1 MNSNWRNNHLKK
13 HTLSLNVTKKSI
25 SVLRRRFVNFS
36 SLFAIIM
43 IVNLVCIPLPLTEPS
58 KISAGPTIP
67 WNVVDTFWGTL
78 NAPMEAAPGDN
89 NIPLSVII
97 QYTGSTVPVTGV
109 SIKLDVNPGIYEDP
123 PFMTPWDTDPVSYPT
138 LINSVEKTS
147 PFNPGDT
154 GIIQYMLNINQ
165 NALINE
171 IYPMQLRIMY
181 FENDL
186 GDLTYKVEKLTI
198 IAYILGRARFEIDL
212 LESILVAE
220 QETQIPLNIRNIGS
234 ASANDV
240 QVVIAIPPPLII
252 MDGTA
257 SRELDQV
264 AAQSTSELKFSL
276 LAPGLSIAGTYQ
288 LVIILY
294 YKDPVGT
301 IQSVTHYGGLVV
313 HGSTKASLSDLQVE
327 FSGTNITGGQTTPLS
342 IQISNIGSNSVH
354 DVTVM
359 LDLPPP
365 LILIG
370 MDNRWHFSELSLQ
383 HPQNLSLNLYAPES
397 VIGFTYPIMI
407 TTTFKDLDGV
417 IHTQIHTLGLLVVG
431 NIDLLI
437 YELIAHPSNVT
448 TVAGKF
454 TISGNILNQGNIE
467 AMYVNL
473 TLIEDINFLT
483 APESTYYVGQ
493 IDSNAPIPFALTG
506 FLNDSVG
513 DGNYSLTI
521 LLSYRDNYGGYYTI
535 STSTLIRVNLDD
547 PTGSS
552 ESSQPRIIDRITR
565 FYFRPLPL
573 FLTAIVVIILW
584 RILRKSDND
593 DDY

>member
-1 MNSNWRNNHLKK
+1 MKSYWRNKHLKK

-25 SVLRRRFVNFS
+25 IVLRRRFVNFS

-58 KISAGPTIP
+58 KIYAGPTIP

-138 LINSVEKTS
+138 LIGGVTKTS

-181 FENDL
+181 FENEL

-198 IAYILGRARFEIDL
+198 IAYILGRARFEVDL
-212 LESILVAE
+212 LETILVAE
-220 QETQIPLNIRNIGS
+220 QETQIPLNISNIGS

-240 QVVIAIPPPLII
+240 QVVVTIPPPLIL
-252 MDGTA
+252 MDETA
-257 SRELDQV
+257 SWNLDQV
-264 AAQSTSELKFSL
+264 AANSNSEINLSL
-276 LAPGLSIAGTYQ
+276 FAPELSIAGTYQ
-288 LVIILY
+288 LVIVLY

-313 HGSTKASLSDLQVE
+313 HGSTKSSSSDLQLE
-327 FSGTNITGGQTTPLS
+327 FSVTNITGGQTTPLS
-342 IQISNIGSNSVH
+342 LQITNIGSNSVH
-354 DVTVM
+354 DVTVI

-370 MDNRWHFSELSLQ
+370 MDNRWHFSQLPLQ

-407 TTTFKDLDGV
+407 TTTFKDLNGV
-417 IHTQIHTLGLLVVG
+417 NQAQTQTLGLLVVG

-437 YELIAHPSNVT
+437 YELIVYPSDVP
-448 TVAGKF
+448 VAGNF
-454 TISGNILNQGNIE
+454 TISGTILNKGNIE

-473 TLIEDINFLT
+473 TLIEDINFRT
-483 APESTYYVGQ
+483 TSVSTYYVGQ
-493 IDSNAPIPFALTG
+493 IDPNAPIPFALTG
-506 FLNDSVG
+506 FLQDSVG
-513 DGNYSLTI
+513 VGTYSLTI
-521 LLSYRDNYGGYYTI
+521 MLSYRDNYGGYYTI
-535 STSTLIRVNLDD
+535 SATTPINVIPADQ
-547 PTGSS
+547 TGSPV
-552 ESSQPRIIDRITR
+552 SSQPRIISRITR

-573 FLTAIVVIILW
+573 FLTAIVIIILW
-584 RILRKSDND
+584 RILRKSDD
-593 DDY
+593 DDAY